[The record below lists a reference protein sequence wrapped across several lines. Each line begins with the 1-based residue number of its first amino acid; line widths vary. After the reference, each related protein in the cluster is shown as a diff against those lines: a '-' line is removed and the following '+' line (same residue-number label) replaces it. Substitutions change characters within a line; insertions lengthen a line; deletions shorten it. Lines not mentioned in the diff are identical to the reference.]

1 MDSLDVI
8 NDFIIDTSSD
18 SEENKDRKKI
28 NIETLI
34 QTYRNESNNNRIN
47 IILNKET
54 NNYN

>member
-34 QTYRNESNNNRIN
+34 QLSLIH
-47 IILNKET
+47 I
-54 NNYN
+54 